1 MSGPRS
7 ASDRTVR
14 AIQWAMA
21 GAVVLFIGGV
31 VTWIIH
37 LIRTAWRLKDVPSA
51 SIGISLVAIPV
62 FLVLLGVVLYVF
74 WGLLTDRSEREEVPA
89 RPEVAG
95 QGGDRPGG
103 RQGWER

>member
-1 MSGPRS
+1 MSSLGSVP
-7 ASDRTVR
+7 DRTVR

-21 GAVVLFIGGV
+21 GAAVLFIGGI

-62 FLVLLGVVLYVF
+62 FLTLLGVVVYVF
-74 WGLLTDRSEREEVPA
+74 WGLL
-89 RPEVAG
+89 
-95 QGGDRPGG
+95 GDRARGDEAPAWPAARRESDREGGPGWK
-103 RQGWER
+103 R